1 MAREIPWQGPVGR
14 DTANK
19 IVKKVIRQW
28 KDGLRPVQEDHVC
41 AMLDG
46 DNVLCLTATG
56 DGKSGAFFLLIF
68 ILNEY
73 NAHPALY
80 PAGLPTRVHPV
91 RIVVTPTK
99 GLAANIVRLSP
110 PYCALMFRRGP

>member
-1 MAREIPWQGPVGR
+1 MPHELRWQGPVGR

-19 IVKKVIRQW
+19 IVKKVVPQW
-28 KDGLRPVQEDHVC
+28 KDGLRAVQEDLVC

-46 DNVLCLTATG
+46 DDVLCLTATG
-56 DGKSGAFFLLIF
+56 NGKSSAFSLPIL

-73 NAHPALY
+73 NAHRALY

-91 RIVVTPTK
+91 GIVVTPTK
-99 GLAANIVRLSP
+99 GLAANIVRLLLP
-110 PYCALMFRRGP
+110 